1 MIIAQT
7 KEGETPLRCNLVLAN
22 TDTLVSDNNIVIDL
36 INIFLELY
44 ANDIGIK
51 RKGFSPRNIK
61 VKAFVSKEN
70 YHLWFENTLLI
81 EKLANFVTE
90 GDGDKWKFEFIPAE
104 YEFRDH
110 QTSMP
115 LTQYNNVTLLS
126 GGLDSFCGAYVN
138 EKEQNPTIYCG
149 YKTSNVDTSCINR
162 VSSFVLARNKNSTLF
177 TFERVDTNKIEWTQR
192 TRSLLFFSLAVNLA
206 IKNCISKVNIYENG
220 IMTLNHSF
228 QTRGTTKTTHPR
240 KIFLYQ
246 TLLNNLGLPVRL
258 EHHFLFST
266 KGEMIIALNDDY
278 KNFIKHTHSCSRSMK
293 NPNYSI
299 SGKKACGTCAPCLLR
314 KISMAAYDLEKYDN
328 DYDVK
333 FEGNMAN
340 TDYVSALRYFEQFR
354 NAIISGAIF
363 SELRLRKDYYNVPD
377 YYERTYVMLQKFAL
391 EVEIFLKKYG
401 G

>member
-1 MIIAQT
+1 
-7 KEGETPLRCNLVLAN
+7 
-22 TDTLVSDNNIVIDL
+22 
-36 INIFLELY
+36 
-44 ANDIGIK
+44 
-51 RKGFSPRNIK
+51 
-61 VKAFVSKEN
+61 
-70 YHLWFENTLLI
+70 
-81 EKLANFVTE
+81 
-90 GDGDKWKFEFIPAE
+90 
-104 YEFRDH
+104 
-110 QTSMP
+110 
-115 LTQYNNVTLLS
+115 
-126 GGLDSFCGAYVN
+126 
-138 EKEQNPTIYCG
+138 
-149 YKTSNVDTSCINR
+149 
-162 VSSFVLARNKNSTLF
+162 
-177 TFERVDTNKIEWTQR
+177 
-192 TRSLLFFSLAVNLA
+192 
-206 IKNCISKVNIYENG
+206 
-220 IMTLNHSF
+220 MTLNPSF

-240 KIFLYQ
+240 TIFLYQ

>member
-220 IMTLNHSF
+220 IMTLNPSF

-240 KIFLYQ
+240 TIFLYQ

-340 TDYVSALRYFEQFR
+340 TDYCTDMT
-354 NAIISGAIF
+354 IF
-363 SELRLRKDYYNVPD
+363 NL
-377 YYERTYVMLQKFAL
+377 TTAF
-391 EVEIFLKKYG
+391 
-401 G
+401 

>member
-115 LTQYNNVTLLS
+115 LTQYNNVTES
-126 GGLDSFCGAYVN
+126 
-138 EKEQNPTIYCG
+138 
-149 YKTSNVDTSCINR
+149 
-162 VSSFVLARNKNSTLF
+162 
-177 TFERVDTNKIEWTQR
+177 
-192 TRSLLFFSLAVNLA
+192 
-206 IKNCISKVNIYENG
+206 
-220 IMTLNHSF
+220 
-228 QTRGTTKTTHPR
+228 
-240 KIFLYQ
+240 
-246 TLLNNLGLPVRL
+246 
-258 EHHFLFST
+258 
-266 KGEMIIALNDDY
+266 
-278 KNFIKHTHSCSRSMK
+278 
-293 NPNYSI
+293 
-299 SGKKACGTCAPCLLR
+299 
-314 KISMAAYDLEKYDN
+314 
-328 DYDVK
+328 VK
-333 FEGNMAN
+333 
-340 TDYVSALRYFEQFR
+340 
-354 NAIISGAIF
+354 
-363 SELRLRKDYYNVPD
+363 
-377 YYERTYVMLQKFAL
+377 
-391 EVEIFLKKYG
+391 
-401 G
+401 